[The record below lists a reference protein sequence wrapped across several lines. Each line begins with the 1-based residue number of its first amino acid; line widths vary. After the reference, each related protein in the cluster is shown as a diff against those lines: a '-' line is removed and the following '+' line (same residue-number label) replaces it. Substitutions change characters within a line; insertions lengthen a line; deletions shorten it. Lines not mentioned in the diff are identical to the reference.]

1 MWLSKDVASEHAK
14 RARVRSDQCRDAS
27 HERGL
32 AGTVGPEHR
41 KDRSL
46 FRVEL
51 QSIECDRLPET
62 LDHTGGFDHP
72 RHSVPLVTHPRLT
85 RHLYDGSRLEDV
97 TDPTAGFM
105 TDIPPEQRSGE
116 LPPGGMPTSRRCA
129 RSARE
134 SVRSRVWATRA
145 ASVRWSGPDLAHRRT
160 GPRRPQQ
167 VPSFKLTKSL
177 SRAS

>member
-97 TDPTAGFM
+97 TDPNGRIH
-105 TDIPPEQRSGE
+105 DWY
-116 LPPGGMPTSRRCA
+116 PPGTAIGG
-129 RSARE
+129 
-134 SVRSRVWATRA
+134 ATP
-145 ASVRWSGPDLAHRRT
+145 G
-160 GPRRPQQ
+160 
-167 VPSFKLTKSL
+167 
-177 SRAS
+177 